1 MRLKFLLRP
10 GWLGAIALV
19 VVFAGL
25 CFTTL
30 APWQFGRSEETE
42 IRNKAIAESFHAE
55 PKPIDQV
62 LPAGRAPDVNTE
74 WSQVLLTGEYL
85 HRSET
90 LAWQRTVLGEP
101 AFEVIT
107 PFRLDDGTTVLVDRG
122 YVRPVNGT
130 QAPDYAAAPSGRVTL
145 TARIRADETD
155 SKQRPLFDHDGH
167 RWAYAVNSGTISAGT
182 GLALRPGYVAL
193 SEGQPGVLGA
203 LPLPRLESGP
213 YFSYALQWIAFGIM
227 AILTIGYLIY
237 TELRPEAAP
246 AWRRQHE
253 DDEDAPTPSGSAAA
267 SSATASAASGSAT
280 SGSPTSPST
289 DPTHST
295 SASDATPT
303 SSRYAAK
310 RKSTPK
316 RRRKLSVAEAI
327 AEEERRE
334 AESFERNSRES

>member
-30 APWQFGRSEETE
+30 APWQFGRSEEAE
-42 IRNKAIAESFHAE
+42 IRNKAIAESFHAA
-55 PKPIDQV
+55 PKPIDEV
-62 LPAGRAPDVNTE
+62 LPAGRTPDVTTE

-85 HRSET
+85 HTSET

-122 YVRPVNGT
+122 FVRPVDGT
-130 QAPDYAAAPSGRVTL
+130 RAPDYAAAPSGRVTL

-167 RWAYAVNSGTISAGT
+167 RWAYAVNSGTISEGT
-182 GLALRPGYVAL
+182 GLALRPGYAAL

-227 AILTIGYLIY
+227 AIITIGYLIY
-237 TELRPEAAP
+237 TELRPDSAP
-246 AWRRQHE
+246 AWRRQDSDGPEPGAPEPDSAHSNSE
-253 DDEDAPTPSGSAAA
+253 AGRPDSETGRPGSDAAHANTSSVQGSAP
-267 SSATASAASGSAT
+267 SPAT
-280 SGSPTSPST
+280 
-289 DPTHST
+289 
-295 SASDATPT
+295 
-303 SSRYAAK
+303 SRYASS
-310 RKSTPK
+310 RKSAPK

>member
-42 IRNKAIAESFHAE
+42 IRNRAIAESFHAA
-55 PKPIDQV
+55 PKPINEV
-62 LPAGRAPDVNTE
+62 LPAGRAPDVRTE

-85 HRSET
+85 HSAET

-122 YVRPVNGT
+122 FVRPVDGT
-130 QAPDYAAAPSGRVTL
+130 RAPDYAAAPSGKVTI

-167 RWAYAVNSGTISAGT
+167 RWTYAVNAGTVSAGT
-182 GLALRPGYVAL
+182 GVPLRPGYLAL
-193 SEGQPGVLGA
+193 AEGQPGVLGA
-203 LPLPRLESGP
+203 LPLPRLEAGP
-213 YFSYALQWIAFGIM
+213 YFSYALQWIAFGLM
-227 AILTIGYLIY
+227 AIITIGYLIY
-237 TELRPEAAP
+237 TELRPDAAP
-246 AWRRQHE
+246 AWRRPASDEPGTE
-253 DDEDAPTPSGSAAA
+253 DDTSETEDSDAP
-267 SSATASAASGSAT
+267 
-280 SGSPTSPST
+280 
-289 DPTHST
+289 
-295 SASDATPT
+295 
-303 SSRYAAK
+303 RYAGNAK
-310 RKSTPK
+310 SPRK

-334 AESFERNSRES
+334 AESLNRTDR

>member
-19 VVFAGL
+19 VVFAAL

-42 IRNKAIAESFHAE
+42 IRNDAITESFHAS
-55 PKPIDQV
+55 PKPLNEV
-62 LPAGRAPDVNTE
+62 LPAGHAPDVNTE
-74 WSQVLLTGEYL
+74 WSQVLLTGHYL
-85 HRSET
+85 PSAET

-101 AFEVIT
+101 AFEVLT

-122 YVRPVNGT
+122 FVRPVNGT
-130 QAPDYAAAPSGRVTL
+130 QAPDYAAAPSGPVTI

-167 RWAYAVNSGTISAGT
+167 RWAYAVNAGTISGGT
-182 GLALRPGYVAL
+182 GVALRPGYFAL
-193 SEGQPGVLGA
+193 AEEQPGVLGA

-227 AILTIGYLIY
+227 AIITIGYLIY
-237 TELRPEAAP
+237 TELRPDAAP
-246 AWRRQHE
+246 AWRRR
-253 DDEDAPTPSGSAAA
+253 DSDEPDAPE
-267 SSATASAASGSAT
+267 ATTG
-280 SGSPTSPST
+280 
-289 DPTHST
+289 
-295 SASDATPT
+295 
-303 SSRYAAK
+303 SRYAETRA
-310 RKSTPK
+310 PK
-316 RRRKLSVAEAI
+316 RRRKPSVAEAI

-334 AESFERNSRES
+334 AEALNNNPSES

>member
-19 VVFAGL
+19 VVFAAL

-42 IRNKAIAESFHAE
+42 IRNKAIAESFHAS
-55 PKPIDQV
+55 PKPLNEV
-62 LPAGRAPDVNTE
+62 LPAGRAPDVTTE
-74 WSQVLLTGEYL
+74 WSQVLLTGQYL
-85 HRSET
+85 HADET

-101 AFEVIT
+101 AFEVLT

-122 YVRPVNGT
+122 FVRPVNGT
-130 QAPDYAAAPSGRVTL
+130 QAPDYAAAPSGPVTI

-167 RWAYAVNSGTISAGT
+167 RWAYAVNAGTISEGT
-182 GLALRPGYVAL
+182 GVPLRPGYVAL
-193 SEGQPGVLGA
+193 AEGQPGVLGA

-227 AILTIGYLIY
+227 AIIAIGYLIY

-246 AWRRQHE
+246 AWRRE
-253 DDEDAPTPSGSAAA
+253 ADEE
-267 SSATASAASGSAT
+267 ASGD
-280 SGSPTSPST
+280 GPEPRST
-289 DPTHST
+289 AVSRDGG
-295 SASDATPT
+295 
-303 SSRYAAK
+303 SRYAG
-310 RKSTPK
+310 SHTPTRK

-334 AESFERNSRES
+334 AESLNKPTD

>member
-19 VVFAGL
+19 VVFAAL

-42 IRNKAIAESFHAE
+42 IRNSAIAESFHAS
-55 PKPIDQV
+55 PKPVNEV

-74 WSQVLLTGEYL
+74 WSQVLLTGHYL
-85 HRSET
+85 HSAET

-101 AFEVIT
+101 AFEVLT

-122 YVRPVNGT
+122 FVRPVNGT
-130 QAPDYAAAPSGRVTL
+130 QAPDYAAAPSGPVTI

-167 RWAYAVNSGTISAGT
+167 RWTYAVNAGT
-182 GLALRPGYVAL
+182 VSGGTGVALRPGYFAL
-193 SEGQPGVLGA
+193 AEEQPGVLGA

-227 AILTIGYLIY
+227 AIITIGYLIY
-237 TELRPEAAP
+237 TELRPDAAP
-246 AWRRQHE
+246 AWRRQE
-253 DDEDAPTPSGSAAA
+253 SEESDGTSDEAADP
-267 SSATASAASGSAT
+267 ATG
-280 SGSPTSPST
+280 
-289 DPTHST
+289 
-295 SASDATPT
+295 
-303 SSRYAAK
+303 SRYAGT
-310 RKSTPK
+310 RTPK

-334 AESFERNSRES
+334 AETLDKNPSDT

>member
-1 MRLKFLLRP
+1 MGVRLKFLLRP

-19 VVFAGL
+19 VVFAAL

-42 IRNKAIAESFHAE
+42 IRNKAIAESFHAS
-55 PKPIDQV
+55 PKPLNEV
-62 LPAGRAPDVNTE
+62 LPAGRAPDVTTE
-74 WSQVLLTGEYL
+74 WSQVLLTGQYL
-85 HRSET
+85 HSAET

-101 AFEVIT
+101 AFEVLT

-122 YVRPVNGT
+122 FVRPVNGT
-130 QAPDYAAAPSGRVTL
+130 RAPDYAAAPTGPVTI
-145 TARIRADETD
+145 TARIRGDETD

-167 RWAYAVNSGTISAGT
+167 RWAYAVNAGT
-182 GLALRPGYVAL
+182 VSEGTGVPLRPGYVAL
-193 SEGQPGVLGA
+193 AEGQPGVLGA

-227 AILTIGYLIY
+227 AIIAIGYLIY

-246 AWRRQHE
+246 AWRRDADE
-253 DDEDAPTPSGSAAA
+253 EAAGDDSE
-267 SSATASAASGSAT
+267 
-280 SGSPTSPST
+280 SGSPARSR
-289 DPTHST
+289 DGG
-295 SASDATPT
+295 
-303 SSRYAAK
+303 SRYAGSHT
-310 RKSTPK
+310 STRK

-334 AESFERNSRES
+334 AESLDKPTD